1 MSETKI
7 DALSIGAKYQTSA
20 VGLVAKGK
28 ATYGQWEVALS
39 VACGIAKS
47 CPYWV
52 GKVPH
57 CRWSPK
63 PSDGGGPSK
72 RDAMHGERK
81 HRRCHVS
88 ASPMSTCSYPPL
100 ITSSAPP
107 RTALGPGAIGYH
119 RY

>member
-52 GKVPH
+52 GKFLIA
-57 CRWSPK
+57 
-63 PSDGGGPSK
+63 GGLRSLVTVVGPARETPCTASANTD
-72 RDAMHGERK
+72 DAMYLHL
-81 HRRCHVS
+81 
-88 ASPMSTCSYPPL
+88 P
-100 ITSSAPP
+100 
-107 RTALGPGAIGYH
+107 
-119 RY
+119 